1 MAVLNH
7 RYNGSNAI
15 KSNEYDHISKS
26 ELKLIIHCER
36 TFFIETVDLQIVIYC
51 VDGNIIV

>member
-26 ELKLIIHCER
+26 ELKLIIYCER
-36 TFFIETVDLQIVIYC
+36 TIETVDLQIVIYC